1 MQNMFGLVPSYLR
14 TSILM
19 KARCVDA
26 EWQPKRRESRRL
38 QKSGARMTVAE
49 MKGDSRGR
57 ETSPCDCTMCG
68 AIPRVCQS
76 DDKPWDAERL
86 LGKRKRGCRA
96 QWGVH
101 GKGNCVRGWQRY
113 SPQQWDQRA
122 YGKKKKHKCL
132 ASEWLRWRE
141 WRLSNPPGWEQ
152 RSARPNLQFWTAT
165 LGMGD
170 RFPLTA
176 AGSCDGGS
184 ICHLQIL
191 EETMLRG
198 ALGAIWDSELRVF
211 AV

>member
-26 EWQPKRRESRRL
+26 EWQAKRRESRRL

-122 YGKKKKHKCL
+122 YGKKKPINV
-132 ASEWLRWRE
+132 WL
-141 WRLSNPPGWEQ
+141 LSDWDGESGGYLTPP
-152 RSARPNLQFWTAT
+152 
-165 LGMGD
+165 
-170 RFPLTA
+170 
-176 AGSCDGGS
+176 AGSRDLPGR
-184 ICHLQIL
+184 ICNSEQPPWVWEIGFPWLQQVPVTEAASVIC
-191 EETMLRG
+191 RF
-198 ALGAIWDSELRVF
+198 WRRQC
-211 AV
+211 